1 MDDALLCIEDLH
13 AHYLD
18 RDKTVKAV
26 DGVSLSLCRGTTLAL
41 MGESGCGKTTVALA
55 VLGLIPFPGRVIGGR
70 VLFDGQDILRLGKEE
85 MRRIRGRQ
93 ISMIFQDPV
102 SGLNP
107 VLTIGEQVE
116 EIIVSHLSVSKKE
129 ARAMSLDALQRMGLS
144 EPQKI
149 AGQYPFHLSGGMC
162 QRAMIAIATVLN
174 PSVVIAD
181 EPTASLDVTIQAAI
195 LNELDV
201 LKRERHVAIM
211 LITHDL
217 GVVAQMADEVAVM
230 YAGRIVESGSAS
242 DVYGRPLHPYTWA
255 LLSTR
260 PRLDGST
267 RPLPAIKGTPPD
279 LGELP
284 DECAFLP
291 RCRKALSACRTNPAP
306 VLKELAPAHRAA
318 CFNPVYHH
326 ED

>member
-1 MDDALLCIEDLH
+1 MDEAILHIEDLH

-18 RDKTVKAV
+18 GEKTIKAV
-26 DGVSLSLCRGTTLAL
+26 GGVSLSLRRGVTLAL
-41 MGESGCGKTTVALA
+41 TGESGCGKTTVALA
-55 VLGLIPFPGRVIGGR
+55 VLGLIPFPGRVVGGR
-70 VLFDGQDILRLGKEE
+70 VLFDGQDLLALGKED
-85 MRRIRGRQ
+85 MRQIRGRQ

-107 VLTIGEQVE
+107 VLTVGEQVE
-116 EIIVSHLSVSKKE
+116 EIIISHLSVSKKE
-129 ARAMSLDALQRMGLS
+129 ARAMSLEALQRMGLS

-162 QRAMIAIATVLN
+162 QRAMIAMATVLN
-174 PSVVIAD
+174 PKVVIAD

-195 LNELDV
+195 LNELDA
-201 LKRERHVAIM
+201 LKRERDVAIM

-230 YAGRIVESGSAS
+230 YAGRIVERGSAS

-260 PRLDGST
+260 PRLDGSS

-291 RCRKALSACRTNPAP
+291 RCRKALSACRTDPTP
-306 VLKELAPAHRAA
+306 PLREMAPAHWAA